1 MTRFPTSD
9 PQERQAE
16 LAALAPDLARYTAR
30 HPWHVPSDYFATL
43 PESVWQHI
51 NGTPTDI
58 PAGYFTQLPDQVMAR
73 IRAAEEAEPT
83 LSFAT
88 HPQPFQVPD
97 NYFDTLPEQVTRQVV
112 AQQTRVIKLQ
122 RRWYTAVTAAA
133 VLAAII
139 IGYLSWQPEKQPAV
153 LAWETVSSTELAA
166 YVSDHVEE
174 WDAEELM
181 DLTDQETT
189 LLMDSTQT
197 EQIEDWVLEEMD
209 VQELEDLL

>member
-1 MTRFPTSD
+1 MTRYPTSD

-16 LAALAPDLARYTAR
+16 LAALAPDLVRYAAR
-30 HPWHVPSDYFATL
+30 HPWHVPSGYFAAL
-43 PESVWQHI
+43 PEAVWQQI
-51 NGTPTDI
+51 NGNPTDI
-58 PAGYFTQLPDQVMAR
+58 PADYFAQLPDQVMAR

-97 NYFDTLPEQVTRQVV
+97 NYFATLPEQVTRQV
-112 AQQTRVIKLQ
+112 ATQKSRVIKLQ

-133 VLAAII
+133 VLAAIV
-139 IGYLSWQPEKQPAV
+139 IGYFSWQPDTQNTT
-153 LAWETVSSTELAA
+153 LAWESLSSTELTA
-166 YVSDHVEE
+166 YLSDHVEE
-174 WDAEELM
+174 WEAEELM
-181 DLTDQETT
+181 ELTDQETT

-197 EQIEDWVLEEMD
+197 DQLEDWVLEEMD